1 MSEEQREHPRIDE
14 RKRVSITVL
23 AAPDAPNLEG
33 NTFFCWTRDISA
45 GGLKFCVHSRVPVGA
60 RLKLQISLA
69 GTAATFQ
76 HIGRVMW
83 LQEFEEASLV
93 SNWLGI
99 KIMETLGGPEKATAW
114 NDMIARM
121 TTAP

>member
-14 RKRVSITVL
+14 RKRVTITVL
-23 AAPDAPNLEG
+23 TAPDAPGLE
-33 NTFFCWTRDISA
+33 NRTFHCWTRDLSES
-45 GGLKFCVHSRVPVGA
+45 GLRFCVHSRVPVGT
-60 RLKLQISLA
+60 RLKLQIALV
-69 GTAATFQ
+69 GTSVTFE

-83 LQEFEEASLV
+83 LKEFEEASLV

-99 KIMETLGGPEKATAW
+99 KFMETLGGDAKVTAW
-114 NDMIARM
+114 EQIIARL